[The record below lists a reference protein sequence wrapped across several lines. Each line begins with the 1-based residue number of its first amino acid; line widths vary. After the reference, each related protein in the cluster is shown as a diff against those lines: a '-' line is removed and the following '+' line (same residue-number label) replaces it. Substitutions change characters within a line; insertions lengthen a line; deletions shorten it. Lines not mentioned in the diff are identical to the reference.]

1 VRERTRRELLEL
13 AAAAGAGSLL
23 AGPLARPVF
32 AAATEEYD
40 DGSDSVPEGAAGDP
54 ERVIVIGAGWAGLTL
69 ANALRN
75 AGVDHVVLEGRSRIG
90 GRAHTV
96 DVGGV
101 PIDLGCSWIHEP
113 VGNPLTR
120 FAEQSG
126 VARRNADIEL
136 DIATIRAYDAFA
148 DREATLPEKLAAF
161 AHAVNFGDSEASAI
175 SAELGPGA
183 SVYDGAQ
190 VYLDRNGVQG
200 DARRHA
206 AFVIQLIS
214 ESGDN
219 YEWERISLDYWAN
232 YESPYTGVGQG
243 EFPTGGYRRL
253 IQAMAGETEVRLR
266 HRVHAIER
274 HRRGVVVHCTD
285 AGRRRRRRMRLH
297 GSHVVVTAPLGVLK
311 ARAIAFDPRLP
322 KEKRRAIRRVGYGAF
337 EKVAM
342 VFDEPFWSDATHT
355 HMLFMS
361 DHAPLELPLW
371 LDLNEISGAP
381 GLVAIGGGRC
391 ARQLYALRPDD
402 RLALTLARLKEILG
416 RDVPQPTAWRSTDW
430 HQSRFTRGA
439 YSTIPVGST
448 LADLDVLAQPVGG
461 RVLFAG
467 EATHHRLGYAD
478 GAMSSGVRE
487 AKRLLRKPSVAL
499 SAG

>member
-1 VRERTRRELLEL
+1 MRERTRRELLQL
-13 AAAAGAGSLL
+13 VAATGAGSLL
-23 AGPLARPVF
+23 AGPLARPLF
-32 AAATEEYD
+32 AAETAEYD
-40 DGSDSVPEGAAGDP
+40 DGTDAVPEGLAGDP
-54 ERVIVIGAGWAGLTL
+54 ERVIIVGAGWAGLTL

-75 AGVDHVVLEGRSRIG
+75 AGVDHVLLEGRSRIG

-96 DVGGV
+96 ELGGV
-101 PIDLGCSWIHEP
+101 CVDLGCSWIHEP

-126 VARRNADIEL
+126 VPRRNADIEL
-136 DIATIRAYDAFA
+136 DVATIRAYDAFA
-148 DREATLPEKLAAF
+148 DREATLPEKVAAF
-161 AHAVNFGDSEASAI
+161 AHALNFGDNEASSI
-175 SAELGPGA
+175 SAELGPQA

-190 VYLDRNGVQG
+190 VYLDRRGLQG

-206 AFVIQLIS
+206 EFVIHLIA

-243 EFPTGGYRRL
+243 VFPDGGYRRL
-253 IQAMAGETEVRLR
+253 IEAMAGDTRVRLR
-266 HRVHAIER
+266 HRVDGVES
-274 HRRGVVVHCTD
+274 HRRGVVVHCST
-285 AGRRRRRRMRLH
+285 GRKRRRIH
-297 GSHVVVTAPLGVLK
+297 GSHVVVTTPLGVLK
-311 ARAIAFDPRLP
+311 AGAIAFDPRLP
-322 KEKRRAIRRVGYGAF
+322 KRKRRAIRRVGFGAF

-342 VFDEPFWSDATHT
+342 AFDEPFWSDAAHS

-371 LDLNEISGAP
+371 LDLNEISGVP

-391 ARQLYALRPDD
+391 ARQLYALEPDD
-402 RLALTLARLKEILG
+402 RLALTLTRLKEILG
-416 RDVPQPTAWRSTDW
+416 REVPQPAAWRSTDW
-430 HQSRFTRGA
+430 HGNRFTRGA
-439 YSTIPVGST
+439 YSTIPVGSM
-448 LADLDVLAQPVGG
+448 LGDLDVLAQPVGG

-478 GAMSSGVRE
+478 GAMSSGIRE
-487 AKRLLRKPSVAL
+487 AKRLLRRPSVVL

>member
-1 VRERTRRELLEL
+1 MRL

-23 AGPLARPVF
+23 AGPLARELF
-32 AAATEEYD
+32 AAETAEYD
-40 DGSDSVPEGAAGDP
+40 DGDDGVPGGLAGDP
-54 ERVIVIGAGWAGLTL
+54 DRVIIVGAGWAGLTV

-75 AGVDHVVLEGRSRIG
+75 AGVDYVLLEGRSRIG

-96 DVGGV
+96 EIAGV
-101 PIDLGCSWIHEP
+101 PVDLGCSWIHEP
-113 VGNPLTR
+113 IDNPMTR

-136 DIATIRAYDAFA
+136 DIATIRAYDAFI
-148 DREATLPEKLAAF
+148 DREATLAEKIAAF
-161 AHAVNFGDSEASAI
+161 AHAVNFGDNEASSI
-175 SAELGPGA
+175 SAELGPRA

-190 VYLDRNGVQG
+190 VYLDRQGLEG

-206 AFVIQLIS
+206 EFVINLIA

-243 EFPTGGYRRL
+243 EFPVGGYRRL
-253 IQAMAGETEVRLR
+253 IQSMAGDTEVRLR
-266 HRVHAIER
+266 QRVSEIER
-274 HRRGVVVHCTD
+274 HRGGVVVHCTVG
-285 AGRRRRRRMRLH
+285 GRRPRRRRLH
-297 GSHVVVTAPLGVLK
+297 GSHVVVTVPLGVLK
-311 ARAIAFDPRLP
+311 AHAIGFAPGLP
-322 KEKRRAIRRVGYGAF
+322 KRKRGAIRRVGFGAF

-371 LDLNEISGAP
+371 LDLNEIMGAP

-391 ARQLYALRPDD
+391 ARQLYALEPDD
-402 RLALTLARLKEILG
+402 RLALARSRLTEILG
-416 RDVPQPTAWRSTDW
+416 RDVPQPTAWASTDW
-430 HQSRFTRGA
+430 HRSRFTRGA

-448 LADLDVLAQPVGG
+448 LADLDVLAKPVGG
-461 RVLFAG
+461 RILFAG

-478 GAMSSGVRE
+478 GAMSSGIRE

>member
-1 VRERTRRELLEL
+1 MRL

-23 AGPLARPVF
+23 AGPLARDLF
-32 AAATEEYD
+32 AAETAEYD
-40 DGSDSVPEGAAGDP
+40 DGNGEVPSGAAGDP
-54 ERVIVIGAGWAGLTL
+54 DRVIIVGAGWAGLTL

-75 AGVDHVVLEGRSRIG
+75 AGVDHVVLEGRGRIG

-101 PIDLGCSWIHEP
+101 PIDMGCSWIHEP
-113 VGNPLTR
+113 GGNPMTQ
-120 FAEQSG
+120 FAEQAG
-126 VARRNADIEL
+126 VGRRNADIEL
-136 DIATIRAYDAFA
+136 DLATIRSYDAFA

-161 AHAVNFGDSEASAI
+161 THAVNFGDNEAPGIA
-175 SAELGPGA
+175 AELGPQA
-183 SVYDGAQ
+183 SIYDGVQ
-190 VYLDRNGVQG
+190 VYLDRQGLQGV
-200 DARRHA
+200 ARRHA
-206 AFVIQLIS
+206 EFVIHLIT

-243 EFPTGGYRRL
+243 EFPDGGYRRL
-253 IQAMAGETEVRLR
+253 IDAMAGDTAIRLR
-266 HRVHAIER
+266 HRVNGIER
-274 HRRGVVVHCTD
+274 HRRGVVVHCR
-285 AGRRRRRRMRLH
+285 AGEKRRRIH
-297 GSHVVVTAPLGVLK
+297 GSHVVVTVPLGVLK
-311 ARAIAFDPRLP
+311 ARSIAFEPRLP
-322 KEKRRAIRRVGYGAF
+322 KWKRRAIRRIGFGAF

-371 LDLNEISGAP
+371 LDLNEIEGTPA
-381 GLVAIGGGRC
+381 LVAIGGGRC
-391 ARQLYALRPDD
+391 ARQLYALEPDD
-402 RLALTLARLKEILG
+402 RLALALTRLKEILG
-416 RDVPQPTAWRSTDW
+416 RDVPQPVAWKSTDW
-430 HQSRFTRGA
+430 HGSRYTRGA
-439 YSTIPVGST
+439 YSTVLVGRS
-448 LADLDVLAQPVGG
+448 LADLDALAQPVGG

-467 EATHHRLGYAD
+467 EATHHRLGYTD

>member
-1 VRERTRRELLEL
+1 MRERTRRELLRL

-23 AGPLARPVF
+23 AGPLARGLL
-32 AAATEEYD
+32 AAETAEYD
-40 DGSDSVPEGAAGDP
+40 DGTDAVPGAVAGDP
-54 ERVIVIGAGWAGLTL
+54 ERVIIVGAGWAGLTI

-75 AGVDHVVLEGRSRIG
+75 AGVDYVLLEGRSRIG

-101 PIDLGCSWIHEP
+101 PVDLGCSWIHEP
-113 VGNPLTR
+113 GGNPLTD

-136 DIATIRAYDAFA
+136 DLATIRAYDAFA
-148 DREATLPEKLAAF
+148 DRQATLPEKIAAF
-161 AHAVNFGDSEASAI
+161 THAVNFGDNEASSI

-183 SVYDGAQ
+183 SVRDGAQ
-190 VYLDRNGVQG
+190 VYLDRQG
-200 DARRHA
+200 LDGAARRHA
-206 AFVIQLIS
+206 EFVIHLIA

-243 EFPTGGYRRL
+243 EFPVGGYGRL
-253 IQAMAGETEVRLR
+253 IDAMAGDTELRLR

-274 HRRGVVVHCTD
+274 RRRGVVVHCR
-285 AGRRRRRRMRLH
+285 AGGKRRRIH
-297 GSHVVVTAPLGVLK
+297 GSHVVVTVPLGVLK
-311 ARAIAFDPRLP
+311 TGSIAFDPKLP
-322 KEKRRAIRRVGYGAF
+322 KRKRRAVRRIGFGAF

-342 VFDEPFWSDATHT
+342 VFDEPFWSDAAHS

-361 DHAPLELPLW
+361 DHAELELPLW
-371 LDLNEISGAP
+371 LDLNEISGEP

-391 ARQLYALRPDD
+391 ARQLYALEPGD
-402 RLALTLARLKEILG
+402 RLALTLARLAEILG
-416 RDVPQPTAWRSTDW
+416 RDVPQPVAWRSTDW
-430 HQSRFTRGA
+430 HGNRFTRGA
-439 YSTIPVGST
+439 YSTVLTGST
-448 LADLDVLAQPVGG
+448 LAELDVLAEPVGG

-467 EATHHRLGYAD
+467 EATSSARPGYSD
-478 GAMSSGVRE
+478 GAMTSGIRE
-487 AKRLLRKPSVAL
+487 AKRLLRRRSVVL

>member
-1 VRERTRRELLEL
+1 MQL

-23 AGPLARPVF
+23 AGPLARPLF
-32 AAATEEYD
+32 AAETAEYD
-40 DGSDSVPEGAAGDP
+40 DGSDAVPEGAAGDP
-54 ERVIVIGAGWAGLTL
+54 ERVIIVGAGWAGLTL

-75 AGVDHVVLEGRSRIG
+75 AGVDHVLLEGRSRIG

-101 PIDLGCSWIHEP
+101 PIDMGCSWIHEP

-126 VARRNADIEL
+126 VTRRNADIEA
-136 DIATIRAYDAFA
+136 DVATIRAYDAFA

-161 AHAVNFGDSEASAI
+161 AHAVNFGDSEASSI

-183 SVYDGAQ
+183 SVYDGAR
-190 VYLDRNGVQG
+190 VYLDRQG
-200 DARRHA
+200 LEGAARRHA
-206 AFVIQLIS
+206 EFVIQLIS

-243 EFPTGGYRRL
+243 VFPAGGYRRL
-253 IQAMAGETEVRLR
+253 IEAMAGDTRVRLR
-266 HRVHAIER
+266 HRVNGIER
-274 HRRGVVVHCTD
+274 HRRGVVVHCS
-285 AGRRRRRRMRLH
+285 AGNKRRRIH
-297 GSHVVVTAPLGVLK
+297 GSHVVITVPLGVLK
-311 ARAIAFDPRLP
+311 ARTIAFDPKLP
-322 KEKRRAIRRVGYGAF
+322 KQKRRAIRRVGYGAF

-342 VFDEPFWSDATHT
+342 VFDEPFWSDAAHT

-361 DHAPLELPLW
+361 DYAPLELPLW

-381 GLVAIGGGRC
+381 GLVALGGGRC
-391 ARQLYALRPDD
+391 ARQLYALRPGE
-402 RLALTLARLKEILG
+402 RLALALARLKEILG
-416 RDVPQPTAWRSTDW
+416 RDVPQPAAWKSTDW
-430 HQSRFTRGA
+430 HHSRFTRGA

-478 GAMSSGVRE
+478 GAMSSGIRE
-487 AKRLLRKPSVAL
+487 AKRLLRRVSVEL
-499 SAG
+499 SAE

>member
-1 VRERTRRELLEL
+1 MRL
-13 AAAAGAGSLL
+13 AAAAGAGSVL
-23 AGPLARPVF
+23 AGPLAHSPF
-32 AAATEEYD
+32 AAETAEYD
-40 DGSDSVPEGAAGDP
+40 DGSAAVPEGITGDP
-54 ERVIVIGAGWAGLTL
+54 ERVIIVGAGWAGLTV

-75 AGVDHVVLEGRSRIG
+75 AGVEYVLLEGRSRIG

-101 PIDLGCSWIHEP
+101 PVDLGCSWIHEP
-113 VGNPLTR
+113 VGNPMTS

-126 VARRNADIEL
+126 VARENADIEL
-136 DIATIRAYDAFA
+136 DVATIRAYDAFA
-148 DREATLPEKLAAF
+148 DRETTLAEKVAAF
-161 AHAVNFGDSEASAI
+161 AHAVNFGDNEASSI
-175 SAELGPGA
+175 SAELGPRA
-183 SVYDGAQ
+183 SIYDGAQ
-190 VYLDRNGVQG
+190 VYLDRQGLQG

-206 AFVIQLIS
+206 EFVIHLIA

-219 YEWERISLDYWAN
+219 LEWEKISLDYWAN

-243 EFPTGGYRRL
+243 EFPVGGYRAL
-253 IQAMAGETEVRLR
+253 IRSMAGDTEVRLR
-266 HRVHAIER
+266 HRVRGIER
-274 HRRGVVVHCTD
+274 HPRGVVVHCS
-285 AGRRRRRRMRLH
+285 ASGKRRRIR
-297 GSHVVVTAPLGVLK
+297 GSHVVVTVPLGVLK
-311 ARAIAFDPRLP
+311 AGAIAFDRRLP
-322 KEKRRAIRRVGYGAF
+322 KRKRGAIRRIGFGAF

-371 LDLNEISGAP
+371 LDLNEISGVP

-391 ARQLYALRPDD
+391 ARQLYALEPDD
-402 RLALTLARLKEILG
+402 RLALALTRLKEILG
-416 RDVPQPTAWRSTDW
+416 RDVPQPAAWRSTDW
-430 HQSRFTRGA
+430 HASRFTRGA
-439 YSTIPVGST
+439 YSTIPVGAT
-448 LADLDVLAQPVGG
+448 LADLDVLAKPVGG
-461 RVLFAG
+461 RILFAG

-487 AKRLLRKPSVAL
+487 AKRLLQRPAVTL

>member
-1 VRERTRRELLEL
+1 MRERTRRELLRL
-13 AAAAGAGSLL
+13 AAAAGAGSVL
-23 AGPLARPVF
+23 AGPLARDLF
-32 AAATEEYD
+32 AAETAEYD
-40 DGSDSVPEGAAGDP
+40 DGNDIVPGGVTGDP
-54 ERVIVIGAGWAGLTL
+54 ERVIIVGAGWAGLTI

-75 AGVDHVVLEGRSRIG
+75 AGVEYVLLEGRSRIG

-96 DVGGV
+96 DLAGV

-113 VGNPLTR
+113 VDNPMTE

-136 DIATIRAYDAFA
+136 DVATIRAYDAFA
-148 DREATLPEKLAAF
+148 DREATVPEKLAAF
-161 AHAVNFGDSEASAI
+161 AHAVNFGDNEASGI
-175 SAELGPGA
+175 SAELGPEA
-183 SVYDGAQ
+183 SVRDGAQ
-190 VYLDRNGVQG
+190 VYLDRQGLQG

-206 AFVIQLIS
+206 EFVIHLIA

-243 EFPTGGYRRL
+243 EFPVGGYRRL
-253 IQAMAGETEVRLR
+253 VDAMAGDTEVRLR
-266 HRVHAIER
+266 HRVDAIER
-274 HRRGVVVHCTD
+274 HRRGVVVHCTT
-285 AGRRRRRRMRLH
+285 AGRRPRRRRLH
-297 GSHVVVTAPLGVLK
+297 GSHVVVTVPLGVLK
-311 ARAIAFDPRLP
+311 AGSIAFDPRLP
-322 KEKRRAIRRVGYGAF
+322 KGKRRAIRRTGFGAF

-371 LDLNEISGAP
+371 LDLNEIEGAP

-391 ARQLYALRPDD
+391 ARQLYALEPEG
-402 RLALTLARLKEILG
+402 RLALTLTRLAEILA
-416 RDVPQPTAWRSTDW
+416 RDVPQPIAWKSTDW
-430 HQSRFTRGA
+430 HGNRFTRGA
-439 YSTIPVGST
+439 YSTVLTGST
-448 LADLDVLAQPVGG
+448 LAELDVLAAPVGG

-467 EATHHRLGYAD
+467 EATSSARPGYSD
-478 GAMSSGVRE
+478 GAMTSGIRE
-487 AKRLLRKPSVAL
+487 AKRLLQQPSVAL

>member
-1 VRERTRRELLEL
+1 VSEPTRRELLQL

-23 AGPLARPVF
+23 VGPLARSAF
-32 AAATEEYD
+32 AAETQEYD
-40 DGSDSVPEGAAGDP
+40 DGSDSVPEGATGDP
-54 ERVIVIGAGWAGLTL
+54 ERVIIVGAGWAGLTL

-75 AGVDHVVLEGRSRIG
+75 AGVEHVLLEARSRIG

-113 VGNPLTR
+113 VGNPLTQ
-120 FAEQSG
+120 FAEQAG

-136 DIATIRAYDAFA
+136 DVATIRAYDAFA

-161 AHAVNFGDSEASAI
+161 AHAVNFGDSEAAGI
-175 SAELGPGA
+175 SAELGSGA

-190 VYLDRNGVQG
+190 VYLDRQGLEG

-206 AFVIQLIS
+206 EFVIQLIS

-243 EFPTGGYRRL
+243 VFPVGGYGRL
-253 IQAMAGETEVRLR
+253 IRTMAGDTEVRLR
-266 HRVHAIER
+266 HRVQGIER
-274 HRRGVVVHCTD
+274 HRRGVVVHCR
-285 AGRRRRRRMRLH
+285 AGRRRRRIL
-297 GSHVVVTAPLGVLK
+297 GSHVVVTVPLGLLK
-311 ARAIAFDPRLP
+311 ARTIAFDRGLPRR
-322 KEKRRAIRRVGYGAF
+322 KRRAIRRVGYGAF
-337 EKVAM
+337 EKVAL

-430 HQSRFTRGA
+430 HGSRYTRGA

-448 LADLDVLAQPVGG
+448 LADLDVLASPVGG

-478 GAMSSGVRE
+478 GAMSSGIRE
-487 AKRLLRKPSVAL
+487 AKRLLRKPSVSL

>member
-1 VRERTRRELLEL
+1 MRERTRRELLQL
-13 AAAAGAGSLL
+13 AAAAGTGSLL
-23 AGPLARPVF
+23 AGPLARPLF
-32 AAATEEYD
+32 AAETAEYD
-40 DGSDSVPEGAAGDP
+40 DGTDAVPAGLAGDP
-54 ERVIVIGAGWAGLTL
+54 ERVVIVGAGWAGLTL

-75 AGVDHVVLEGRSRIG
+75 AGVDHVLLEGRSRIG

-136 DIATIRAYDAFA
+136 DLATIRAYDAFA
-148 DREATLPEKLAAF
+148 DREATLPEKVAAF
-161 AHAVNFGDSEASAI
+161 AHALNFGDSEAASI
-175 SAELGPGA
+175 SAELGPRA

-190 VYLDRNGVQG
+190 VYLDRQGLQG

-206 AFVIQLIS
+206 EFVIQLIA

-232 YESPYTGVGQG
+232 YESPYTGIGQG
-243 EFPTGGYRRL
+243 EFPVGGYRRL
-253 IQAMAGETEVRLR
+253 VQSMAGDTEVRLR
-266 HRVHAIER
+266 HRVDGVER
-274 HRRGVVVHCTD
+274 YRRGVVVHCSTR
-285 AGRRRRRRMRLH
+285 GKRRRIH
-297 GSHVVVTAPLGVLK
+297 GSHVVVTVPLGVLK

-322 KEKRRAIRRVGYGAF
+322 KRKRRAIRRVGYGAF

-342 VFDEPFWSDATHT
+342 VFDEPFWSDPTHT

-361 DHAPLELPLW
+361 DHAQLELPLW
-371 LDLNEISGAP
+371 LDLNEISGAA

-391 ARQLYALRPDD
+391 ARQLYSLGPED
-402 RLALTLARLKEILG
+402 RLALALSRLTEILG
-416 RDVPQPTAWRSTDW
+416 RNVPQPTAWRSTDW
-430 HQSRFTRGA
+430 HRSRFSRGA
-439 YSTIPVGST
+439 YSTVPVGST
-448 LADLDVLAQPVGG
+448 LADLDVLAEPVGG

-467 EATHHRLGYAD
+467 EATSSARPGYSD
-478 GAMSSGVRE
+478 GAMTSGIRE
-487 AKRLLRKPSVAL
+487 AKRLLRRPAVAL
-499 SAG
+499 SAA

>member
-1 VRERTRRELLEL
+1 MHEHTRRELMRL

-23 AGPLARPVF
+23 AGPLAREVF
-32 AAATEEYD
+32 AAETEEYD
-40 DGSDSVPEGAAGDP
+40 DGNDAVPEGAAGDP
-54 ERVIVIGAGWAGLTL
+54 ERVIIVGAGWAGLTL

-75 AGVDHVVLEGRSRIG
+75 SGVDYVLLDGRSRIG

-96 DVGGV
+96 DLAGV

-113 VGNPLTR
+113 GGNPLAR

-136 DIATIRAYDAFA
+136 DLATIRAYDAFA
-148 DREATLPEKLAAF
+148 DRDATLPEKVAAF
-161 AHAVNFGDSEASAI
+161 AHAVNFGDNQASGL
-175 SAELGPGA
+175 SDELGPDA
-183 SVYDGAQ
+183 SVYDGVQ
-190 VYLDRNGVQG
+190 VYLDRQG
-200 DARRHA
+200 LQGTARRHA
-206 AFVIQLIS
+206 EFVLHLIV

-243 EFPTGGYRRL
+243 EFPDGGYRRL
-253 IQAMAGETEVRLR
+253 IQSMAGDTEVRLR
-266 HRVHAIER
+266 HRVDGIER
-274 HRRGVVVHCTD
+274 RRGGVVVHCTA
-285 AGRRRRRRMRLH
+285 AGRRPRRRRLH
-297 GSHVVVTAPLGVLK
+297 GSHVVVTVPLGVLK
-311 ARAIAFDPRLP
+311 ARSIAFDPKLP
-322 KEKRRAIRRVGYGAF
+322 KQKRAAIRRVGFGAF

-361 DHAPLELPLW
+361 DYAPLELPLW
-371 LDLNEISGAP
+371 LDLNEISGVP

-391 ARQLYALRPDD
+391 ARQLYALEPDG
-402 RLALTLARLKEILG
+402 RLGLALARLKEILG

-430 HQSRFTRGA
+430 HRSRFTRGA

-478 GAMSSGVRE
+478 GAMSSGIRE
-487 AKRLLRKPSVAL
+487 AKRLLRRPAVAL

>member
-1 VRERTRRELLEL
+1 MQL

-23 AGPLARPVF
+23 AGPLARPLF
-32 AAATEEYD
+32 AAETAEYD
-40 DGSDSVPEGAAGDP
+40 DGSDAVPDGAAGDP
-54 ERVIVIGAGWAGLTL
+54 ERVIIVGAGWAGLTL

-75 AGVDHVVLEGRSRIG
+75 AGVDYVLLEARSRIG

-136 DIATIRAYDAFA
+136 DLATIRAYDAFV

-161 AHAVNFGDSEASAI
+161 AHAVNFGDSEASSI

-190 VYLDRNGVQG
+190 VYLDRQGLQG
-200 DARRHA
+200 DARRQA
-206 AFVIQLIS
+206 EFVIHLIV

-232 YESPYTGVGQG
+232 FESPYTGVGQG
-243 EFPTGGYRRL
+243 EFPVGGYGRL
-253 IQAMAGETEVRLR
+253 IEAMAGDTRVRLR

-274 HRRGVVVHCTD
+274 HRRGVVVRCERGREAAAHPRF
-285 AGRRRRRRMRLH
+285 ARRRD
-297 GSHVVVTAPLGVLK
+297 
-311 ARAIAFDPRLP
+311 RAA
-322 KEKRRAIRRVGYGAF
+322 RRAQGRLDPLRAEASEAQAARRSRRVGYGAF

-371 LDLNEISGAP
+371 LDLNEISGVP
-381 GLVAIGGGRC
+381 GLIALGGGRC
-391 ARQLYALRPDD
+391 ARQLNTLEAGE
-402 RLALTLARLKEILG
+402 RLALALARLEEILG
-416 RDVPQPTAWRSTDW
+416 REVPQPTAWRSTDW
-430 HQSRFTRGA
+430 HGNRYTRGA

-448 LADLDVLAQPVGG
+448 LDEVDVLGAAGRRPRPVRGRGHEPATRLRRRGDDEWDQRGQAPAAEAVRRAFGG
-461 RVLFAG
+461 IG
-467 EATHHRLGYAD
+467 GGYSQN
-478 GAMSSGVRE
+478 AM
-487 AKRLLRKPSVAL
+487 
-499 SAG
+499 

>member
-1 VRERTRRELLEL
+1 VREQTRRELLQL

-23 AGPLARPVF
+23 TGPLAHHVF
-32 AAATEEYD
+32 AAETAEYD
-40 DGSDSVPEGAAGDP
+40 DGNDAVPEGAAGDP
-54 ERVIVIGAGWAGLTL
+54 ERVIIVGAGWAGLTL
-69 ANALRN
+69 ANALKH
-75 AGVDHVVLEGRSRIG
+75 AGVEYVLLEGRSRVG

-96 DVGGV
+96 DLAGV
-101 PIDLGCSWIHEP
+101 PVDLGCSWIHEP

-126 VARRNADIEL
+126 VGRRNADIEL
-136 DIATIRAYDAFA
+136 DVATIRAYDAFA

-161 AHAVNFGDSEASAI
+161 AHAVNFGDNEASSI
-175 SAELGPGA
+175 SAELGPAA

-190 VYLDRNGVQG
+190 VYLDRQGLQGV
-200 DARRHA
+200 ARRHA
-206 AFVIQLIS
+206 EFVIHLIA

-232 YESPYTGVGQG
+232 YDSPYTGVGQG
-243 EFPTGGYRRL
+243 EFPDGGYGRL
-253 IQAMAGETEVRLR
+253 IEAMAGDTRVRLR
-266 HRVHAIER
+266 HRVDGVER
-274 HRRGVVVHCTD
+274 HRRGVVVHCST
-285 AGRRRRRRMRLH
+285 GGKRRRIH
-297 GSHVVVTAPLGVLK
+297 GSHVVVTVPLGVLK
-311 ARAIAFDPRLP
+311 SRAIAFDPKLP
-322 KEKRRAIRRVGYGAF
+322 KRKRRAIRRVGFGAF

-342 VFDEPFWSDATHT
+342 VFDEPFWSDPTHT

-361 DHAPLELPLW
+361 DYAPLELPLW

-391 ARQLYALRPDD
+391 ARQLYALEPAD
-402 RLALTLARLKEILG
+402 RLALTLARLEEILG
-416 RDVPQPTAWRSTDW
+416 RDVPQPTAWKSTDW
-430 HQSRFTRGA
+430 RGSRFTRGA
-439 YSTIPVGST
+439 YSTILVGST

-461 RVLFAG
+461 RILFAG

-478 GAMSSGVRE
+478 GAMSSGIRE
-487 AKRLLRKPSVAL
+487 AKRLLRRPSVVL